1 MKTRILVVDDEPAIR
16 DMMRMILEYDGHEVF
31 TAGSGQEGLTM
42 AERETPDLVFLDI
55 KMPGLDGL
63 EVLSRL
69 RGMNEALPVVIVS
82 AHGTASTALE
92 AGRLGA
98 FRFIEKPLSKE
109 YVLDAVREG
118 VELGTLRRENRT
130 LRSALETR
138 HQLVGESASLKS
150 IMDQVRRAAPTNAT
164 VLILGESGVGKE
176 LIARAIHRQS
186 LRAKERFVQVNCAA
200 IPEELIESELFGH
213 ERGAF
218 TGATEKQT
226 GKFEMA
232 DRGTIFLDEVGDMSA
247 KTQAKVLRVLQ
258 EGEVERLGSSRT
270 IKVDVRVIAA
280 TNKDLEEEIAEG
292 RFREDLYFRLSV
304 IPISVPPLR
313 ERAEDIPAL
322 VQHFVAQFARENN
335 RRPARFS
342 RQRARR
348 AQAGALARQHPRAAQ
363 QRRAAPHH
371 ERPRRHRSRRRPQHR
386 PRRRAP
392 GGRGRHGRQR
402 RVRRHEA
409 QLAPRVQGVVR
420 ARVPRREAARARLE
434 HLEDRRSHRHAPQ
447 QPLQEAR
454 AYASSRKRRV
464 TQSVLQ
470 VRPVRLVRQA
480 WNRPAEPVEPD
491 EPAVEPTL
499 RLHRPR

>member
-1 MKTRILVVDDEPAIR
+1 MKARILVIDDEPAIR
-16 DMMRMILEYDGHEVF
+16 DTMRMTLEYEGHECL
-31 TAGSGQEGLTM
+31 TAGSGQEGLTL
-42 AERETPDLVFLDI
+42 AERENPDLVFLDI

-69 RGMNEALPVVIVS
+69 RGMNETLPVVMVS

-98 FRFIEKPLSKE
+98 FRFIEKPLSKD

-118 VELGTLRRENRT
+118 LELGTLRRENRT

-138 HQLVGESASLKS
+138 HQLVGEGTALKQ

-176 LIARAIHRQS
+176 LIARAIHRSS

-218 TGATEKQT
+218 TGATEKQV

-232 DRGTIFLDEVGDMSA
+232 DRGTIFLDEVADMSA

-280 TNKDLEEEIAEG
+280 TNKDLEEEIAQG

-313 ERAEDIPAL
+313 ERLEDIPAL
-322 VQHFVAQFARENN
+322 VQHFIAQFSRENN
-335 RRPARFS
+335 RRPARFAPAALDVL
-342 RQRARR
+342 RQARWR
-348 AQAGALARQHPRAAQ
+348 GNIRELRNVV
-363 QRRAAPHH
+363 
-371 ERPRRHRSRRRPQHR
+371 ERLLIMGDRDVVE
-386 PRRRAP
+386 ADD
-392 GGRGRHGRQR
+392 
-402 RVRRHEA
+402 VRN
-409 QLAPRVQGVVR
+409 VVR
-420 ARVPRREAARARLE
+420 AE
-434 HLEDRRSHRHAPQ
+434 
-447 QPLQEAR
+447 
-454 AYASSRKRRV
+454 
-464 TQSVLQ
+464 T
-470 VRPVRLVRQA
+470 
-480 WNRPAEPVEPD
+480 RPATASGA
-491 EPAVEPTL
+491 PAAGGTAVKPSTL
-499 RLHRPR
+499 REFKEWSERAFLVDKLREFGWNISKTAEVIDTPRSNLYKKLEQYGIKQETDA